1 MEVNPIKL
9 NVKTKEDFDLNVNGT
24 NVNQKGAL
32 TIVPDDGIYLGTGEK
47 SESICNFY
55 QINPNLLMN
64 SDFSNL
70 TRMSHYKNKTDFK
83 EKDFICDRWGVSSIE
98 NCSIDYNFQTFK
110 FMKKNCLRIVRN
122 DKNLRNNIQ
131 ISQFIE
137 DKSWMNIFNSFTI
150 SGNVLVEKKYG
161 INSAFYISV
170 CLTTPDGVANFNNI
184 YSETINIKTEGVCNF
199 NVNLKAPEISRLYS
213 KTHDNT
219 LNNLNIFGLYFLI
232 QFNDCDVTI
241 HNLKMEVGKK
251 ATQWCPYGGSYE
263 ADRNACLRYYEKI
276 GAYAPGIEESSN
288 RIMFSIPFKIKKNKQ
303 PELSL
308 VENKINLQV
317 VGSDRY
323 NIPISD
329 LINSG
334 TSVDGCFFSIKD
346 DTGGCI
352 QNRQTFEK
360 MGKNFIGVDS
370 ELKFSSAND

>member
-1 MEVNPIKL
+1 MDVNPIKL

-32 TIVPDDGIYLGTGEK
+32 TIVPDDGIYLGTGDK

-70 TRMSHYKNKTDFK
+70 TRSPRYKNKTDFK
-83 EKDFICDRWGVSSIE
+83 IKDFICDRWCISSIK
-98 NCSIDYNFQTFK
+98 NCSIDYNYQTFK
-110 FMKKNCLRIVRN
+110 FMKKNCLRITHN

-150 SGNVLVEKKYG
+150 SGNFLVEKKYAG
-161 INSAFYISV
+161 QCGFDVAV
-170 CLTTPDGVANFNNI
+170 CLTTSSGTANLNNYRNEQI
-184 YSETINIKTEGVCNF
+184 EIKKEGIHNF
-199 NVNLKAPEISRLYS
+199 NVTLKAPEISRLYS
-213 KTHDNT
+213 KIYENELDNP
-219 LNNLNIFGLYFLI
+219 NIFGLYFLI
-232 QFNDCDVTI
+232 RLYNCDVTI
-241 HNLKMEVGKK
+241 YNLKMEVGKK
-251 ATQWCPYGGSYE
+251 ATPWCPYGGSYE
-263 ADRNACLRYYEKI
+263 ADKNACMRYYEKV

-288 RIMFSIPFKIKKNKQ
+288 QIMFSIPFKIKKNKQ
-303 PELSL
+303 PELSII
-308 VENKINLQV
+308 ENKINLQV

-323 NIPISD
+323 NIPISS
-329 LINSG
+329 LINRG

-346 DTGGCI
+346 DSNGSV

-360 MGKNFIGVDS
+360 IGKNFIGVDS
-370 ELKFSSAND
+370 ELKFRSEND